1 MKKTQYIIK
10 ELIKVLQYLNKL
22 AVEIISLLGWI
33 LIAINLLE

>member
-22 AVEIISLLGWI
+22 AVEIVSLLGWI
-33 LIAINLLE
+33 LIIINLVT